1 MLVVPLTGIVDGVV
15 AARPVDGEDGS
26 GAVLSVDP
34 VEVLREVRR
43 LAENASEPVQVGLDI
58 EEGEQVRLVAETTH
72 YDRQ

>member
-1 MLVVPLTGIVDGVV
+1 MLVVPLTWVVDGVV

-26 GAVLSVDP
+26 CTVLSVDP

-43 LAENASEPVQVGLDI
+43 LTENASEPVQVGLDI